1 MTEEQARKQGLPG
14 SDVFIRSQLAYKDN
28 INNASFVAY
37 LNGEALL
44 AFKNTYALV
53 YNETIKAEDE
63 ALTQWLHQ
71 CTTGLMPQT
80 PYSFSRMQYIN
91 LENLLIGSAF
101 ELHFKAKL
109 ISKGYIVQ
117 IIKKA
122 GNFKTLHKDQLK
134 KPIHKNE
141 LFAVESYMY
150 DSDRQTNI
158 LNGLCAS
165 SVKFKTM
172 LKPAYAVMLDISP
185 NICQLADYYRQL
197 RNQIHMPGDAI
208 STRPPTAYE
217 NTSFV
222 DDLKLYINEHI
233 VDYTNSL
240 IEQNGLPATAKL
252 TRIL

>member
-1 MTEEQARKQGLPG
+1 MTDEQAREQGLPG

-53 YNETIKAEDE
+53 YSETIRVEDE
-63 ALTQWLHQ
+63 ALAQWFDQ
-71 CTTGLMPQT
+71 GATGSMPQS
-80 PYSFSRMQYIN
+80 PYSFSRMRYIN
-91 LENLLIGSAF
+91 LENLLLGSAF

-109 ISKGYIVQ
+109 ISKGYVVQ
-117 IIKKA
+117 IIKNA
-122 GNFKTLHKDQLK
+122 GNFKTLHENQLK

-141 LFAVESYMY
+141 LFAVEAYMY
-150 DSDRQTNI
+150 DSERQTNI

-165 SVKFKTM
+165 SVEFKTM
-172 LKPAYAVMLDISP
+172 LKPAYTVMLGIPP

-208 STRPPTAYE
+208 SIRPPAAYK

-233 VDYTNSL
+233 VDHTNSL
-240 IEQNGLPATAKL
+240 IEQNNLPATAKL
-252 TRIL
+252 TRIQ